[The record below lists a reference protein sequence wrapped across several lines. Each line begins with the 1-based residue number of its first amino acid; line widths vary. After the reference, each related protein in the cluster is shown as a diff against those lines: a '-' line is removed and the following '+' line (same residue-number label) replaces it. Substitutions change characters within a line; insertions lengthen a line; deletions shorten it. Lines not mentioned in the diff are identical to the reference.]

1 MAKDNE
7 PIEEL
12 SAIAAQT
19 IEKARGAWDN
29 YFNFLQK
36 SMSSYPWGGTDLGE
50 KLKSFAEHNI
60 AASHEF
66 VRKLSQAKDLQD
78 VIQIQT
84 EFMQTQ
90 LSAFAEQ
97 AKNLGEAYTKAVMDA
112 AAKTPFKM
120 SP

>member
-1 MAKDNE
+1 MAKDKE

-19 IEKARGAWDN
+19 MEKTRGAWDN

-36 SMSSYPWGGTDLGE
+36 SMSFYPWSGTDLGE

-60 AASHEF
+60 SVSHEF
-66 VRKLSQAKDLQD
+66 VRKMSQAKDLQD

-84 EFMQTQ
+84 EFMHTQ
-90 LSAFAEQ
+90 LISFAEQ
-97 AKNLGEAYTKAVMDA
+97 ARNLGEAYMKTVVDA